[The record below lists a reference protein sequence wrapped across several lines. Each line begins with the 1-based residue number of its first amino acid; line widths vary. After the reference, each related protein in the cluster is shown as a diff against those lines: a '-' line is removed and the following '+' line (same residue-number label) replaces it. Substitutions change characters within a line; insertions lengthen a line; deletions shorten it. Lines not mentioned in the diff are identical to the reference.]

1 MAVSCGWSWLRC
13 KKKTE
18 ALHEPSTSGPG
29 ASSLVANACSGTQ
42 VDGRRQASA
51 GGRRLRASRAPPRVA
66 VVPSNL
72 QRVHAGGRPGRAA
85 PPLGRRIH
93 GPRAWRLCACGAP
106 RPVQRRRGS
115 GSTPR
120 ARASKGIARSRRSP
134 QLLPCYA
141 TPAGR
146 IAATPLGGDAKSD
159 LLPAIP
165 TAGRGE
171 VKKKEK

>member
-72 QRVHAGGRPGRAA
+72 QRVHAGPVAPHRLSVVGYTGPARGVSVPAVHRARSNDGEGPGPRHALERAKGLPGRVAA
-85 PPLGRRIH
+85 RNCYRATRR
-93 GPRAWRLCACGAP
+93 
-106 RPVQRRRGS
+106 
-115 GSTPR
+115 
-120 ARASKGIARSRRSP
+120 P
-134 QLLPCYA
+134 QAALPQHRWVGMPNPICCL
-141 TPAGR
+141 PFL
-146 IAATPLGGDAKSD
+146 PLGG
-159 LLPAIP
+159 
-165 TAGRGE
+165 
-171 VKKKEK
+171 EK